1 MVIIRTTALILLLSL
16 TACHKTPPQHGRS
29 AAVAEGD
36 WTLPYGKW
44 SFAFFTPL
52 ALPATVTHVRI
63 IDTAGYLN
71 TFNMLDSTQDNPYSV
86 GKWFDKV
93 QRGATF
99 NKLNYPPQY
108 MIFCWDSIIDMKT
121 YETSLFFPPEV
132 WQKMKTPASYKARS
146 GNTVW
151 YKTMLFG
158 LAPEGKVRVWLQ
170 DVGNHP
176 NYPVPVTDLKTVS
189 GEELT
194 VCRGITKHPDGYVYY
209 GETPDFIKGKTYP
222 YGEW

>member
-99 NKLNYPPQY
+99 NKLSDPPQY

-121 YETSLFFPPEV
+121 YETSLFFPQEV
-132 WQKMKTPASYKARS
+132 WQKMRVPTGKDMF
-146 GNTVW
+146 GNTAW
-151 YKTMLFG
+151 YDTMLFG

-170 DVGNHP
+170 NSAGGS

-194 VCRGITKHPDGYVYY
+194 VCRGITKSDFSYGYDQDIK
-209 GETPDFIKGKTYP
+209 DFIKGKTYP